1 MDLKELIKEF
11 ISLLGRKLIYLLMFA
26 VGILLF
32 IGIGIYS
39 SKKFSE
45 IKDREIKAIC
55 CQIEGQKVVL
65 PVYHE
70 LLKGLQVK
78 SSEVLP
84 FPDKIRLPK
93 DKIEEIPTIFEG
105 IAEKCNLESVSI
117 IPDVMSLDRTSG
129 LLVVNTFVKGS
140 FFDFRKFLVN
150 LGGIPYL
157 EHIEKIDIKRTME
170 GREFR
175 LKILVALSL
184 NQKKRNIYVKT
195 RANYPRFCSIGN
207 IICRLQLFR
216 NF

>member
-1 MDLKELIKEF
+1 MDIKEF
-11 ISLLGRKLIYLLMFA
+11 SSLLGRKLIYLSMFA
-26 VGILLF
+26 AGILLF

-45 IKDREIKAIC
+45 IKDREIKAIS
-55 CQIEGQKVVL
+55 CQIEGQKVIL

-70 LLKGLQVK
+70 LLKRLQVK

-93 DKIEEIPTIFEG
+93 DKIEEIPKIFEG

-117 IPDVMSLDRTSG
+117 IPDAMSLDRTSG

-184 NQKKRNIYVKT
+184 NQK
-195 RANYPRFCSIGN
+195 
-207 IICRLQLFR
+207 
-216 NF
+216 